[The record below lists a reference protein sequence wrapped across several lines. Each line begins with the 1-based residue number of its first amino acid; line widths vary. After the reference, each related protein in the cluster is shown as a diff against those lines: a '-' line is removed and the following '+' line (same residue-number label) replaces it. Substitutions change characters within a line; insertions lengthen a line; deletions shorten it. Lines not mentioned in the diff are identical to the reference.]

1 MSGYTI
7 RQATADDIDELL
19 RLRQVMFDAMG
30 VGVGD
35 DSWHPSC
42 AAFLAEGFLAGDVAA
57 FLAAADSAVVGGGV
71 GIIHR
76 RLPSPGNPAGLF
88 GYVQSMATD
97 PDWRGQ
103 GIAGAIVEALL
114 SWFTTNGVA
123 TVDLHA
129 TAAGDPVYRKRGFA
143 TGPYPALRRSG

>member
-30 VGVGD
+30 VGTGD

-42 AAFLAEGFLAGDVAA
+42 AVFLAEGFLAGDVAGFVA
-57 FLAAADSAVVGGGV
+57 DADSAVVGGGV

-76 RLPSPGNPAGLF
+76 RLPGPGNPAGVF
-88 GYVQSMATD
+88 GYVQSMATN

-103 GIAGAIVEALL
+103 GIAGAVVEALL
-114 SWFTTNGVA
+114 AWFTANGVA

-129 TAAGDPVYRKRGFA
+129 TAAGAPVYRKRGF
-143 TGPYPALRRSG
+143 TPGPYPALRRSS